1 MVRGKKG
8 KTHDMRR
15 PIVSA
20 SVWMTVRTQLVING
34 LSARGWELRKKGKK
48 QQLFLVL
55 SPRPGPMAQMS
66 QAGTGDSVSRFR
78 HSRCSTLFNYTS
90 YFPMGRQFCF
100 QLLFTT

>member
-1 MVRGKKG
+1 MLRGKKE

-15 PIVSA
+15 PVVSA
-20 SVWMTVRTQLVING
+20 SGWMTVRTQLVING
-34 LSARGWELRKKGKK
+34 LSARKKGKK
-48 QQLFLVL
+48 QKLFLVL
-55 SPRPGPMAQMS
+55 SPRPGPMAQTP

-78 HSRCSTLFNYTS
+78 HSRCSTLFNYNS